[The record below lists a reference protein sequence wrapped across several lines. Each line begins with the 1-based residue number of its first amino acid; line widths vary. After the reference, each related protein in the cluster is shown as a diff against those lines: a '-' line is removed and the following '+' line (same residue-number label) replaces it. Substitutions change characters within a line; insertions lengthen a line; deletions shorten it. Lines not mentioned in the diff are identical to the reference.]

1 MMVLIREALSTV
13 RLWLP
18 LLMATAGLLGPR
30 SGEVQAMEPVREP
43 AVAGYFYPRDPDE
56 LRTKVEGFLKEAKL
70 LVSDGPPIAILA
82 PHAGY
87 VYSGPVAG
95 WSYRQVMGQRF
106 ETVVV
111 LSPSHRF
118 GFKGISVWPKGS
130 YRTPLG
136 TVPVD
141 EEVCAEL
148 MRMTTLI
155 RDIPQAH
162 ENEHALEVQIPFLQV
177 ALQPGWKLVPLVM
190 GSQDLETAKELS
202 GALKK
207 VLEGRSHLVV
217 ASSDLSHFHSAQRAE
232 EMDRKALT
240 FMEGVDPEGLWKEVS
255 RGSVE
260 ACGVGPVLT
269 VLCMVREMGVKKGK
283 LLRYNHSGDV
293 SGDRTRVV
301 GYGAMSWGDS
311 METGKK
317 KEERVGVDLG
327 LSREEKDLL
336 KEIARKS
343 IETALQGLPP
353 PSGPE
358 GLSPKLKEPR
368 GAFVTLQKG
377 HRLRGCIGFIQATK
391 PLHETVKEMARAAAF
406 DDPRFPP
413 LTKEEWPEVDIEI
426 SVLTPLERVEDVSKI
441 KVGVHGIYIVKGARR
456 GLLLPQVAVEY
467 GWDRETFLEQT
478 CLKAGLPPDAWK
490 DPKTEIY
497 VFSAD
502 VF

>member
-1 MMVLIREALSTV
+1 MKVLIGDELLLAKVWFPFLV
-13 RLWLP
+13 AIFAPFLP
-18 LLMATAGLLGPR
+18 IR
-30 SGEVQAMEPVREP
+30 GEVQAMEPVREP
-43 AVAGYFYPRDPDE
+43 AVAGHFYPINPNE
-56 LRTKVEGFLKEAKL
+56 LRSKVEEYLREAKL
-70 LVSDGPPIAILA
+70 IVSDTPPVAILA

-87 VYSGPVAG
+87 MYSGPVAG
-95 WSYRQVMGQRF
+95 WSYRQVMGAKF

-111 LSPSHRF
+111 ISPSHRF
-118 GFKGISVWPKGS
+118 AFRGVSVWPRGG

-141 EEVCAEL
+141 EEVCTQL
-148 MRMTTLI
+148 MKMSPLI
-155 RDIPQAH
+155 QDIPQAH
-162 ENEHALEVQIPFLQV
+162 GNEHALEVQIPFLQV
-177 ALQPGWKLVPLVM
+177 ALEPGWKLVPLVM
-190 GSQDLETAKELS
+190 GSQDLVTARELS
-202 GALKK
+202 TVLRK
-207 VLEGRSHLVV
+207 VLEGKRNLVV
-217 ASSDLSHFHSAQRAE
+217 ASSDLSHFHSAHKAE
-232 EMDRKALT
+232 QMDRRALA
-240 FMEGVDPEGLWKEVS
+240 FMEEVDPEGLWKEVS
-255 RGSVE
+255 NGSVE

-269 VLCMVREMGVKKGK
+269 VLCFVREAGVKRGK

-293 SGDRTRVV
+293 SGDRMRVV
-301 GYGAMSWGDS
+301 GYGAMSWGDT
-311 METGKK
+311 MEGKK
-317 KEERVGVDLG
+317 KEDKVGVDLG
-327 LSREEKDLL
+327 LSQEEKDLL
-336 KEIARKS
+336 KDIARKS
-343 IETALQGLPP
+343 IESALNGLPAPDP
-353 PSGPE
+353 PHA
-358 GLSPKLKEPR
+358 LSPKMKEPR

-413 LTKEEWPEVDIEI
+413 LTKEEWPQVDIEI
-426 SVLTPLERVEDVSKI
+426 SVLTPLERIEDPSQI

-478 CLKAGLPPDAWK
+478 CIKAGLPPDAWK